1 VELFHQVEGA
11 VLLGVNQQAVND
23 QPIFQSEETQQH
35 IKGTK
40 GSRFRPT
47 AFRSLMKLVCFF
59 ANQSAATS

>member
-1 VELFHQVEGA
+1 MEEHIWQPVESDI
-11 VLLGVNQQAVND
+11 D

-47 AFRSLMKLVCFF
+47 AFSLMKLVCFF
-59 ANQSAATS
+59 TNQSAATS